1 MKRNRRSL
9 FASLRC
15 VRIWDLRAA
24 TVVSCGRRISR
35 LKSGRELLNRIV
47 RCRGGGAL
55 YDSERGDDGRA
66 GGWSGTARFN
76 GLLGAFEEDLEED
89 TDEDMI
95 AIRRLWMLMPFA
107 WMPVVVWTRI
117 G

>member
-1 MKRNRRSL
+1 MKRKRLFL
-9 FASLRC
+9 FASLRW

-35 LKSGRELLNRIV
+35 LKSGRELLKRIV

-55 YDSERGDDGRA
+55 YDSERGEDGRA
-66 GGWSGTARFN
+66 SGWSGTARFN

-89 TDEDMI
+89 TEEDMV
-95 AIRRLWMLMPFA
+95 AISRL
-107 WMPVVVWTRI
+107 
-117 G
+117 